1 MKTLIALALLGACLV
16 SLGGEAR
23 AADCGAVSIAEMKWG
38 SAGVAAHLDRIIL
51 ESGYGCTVTLVAGD
65 TMPTFAAMNETGEPD
80 VAPEMWV
87 NAVRAPLDTAVAEG
101 RLIQLSPILSE
112 GGIEGWWM
120 PRYIAEKHPDIRTVQ
135 DALQHPELFPSA
147 ADPARGAVH
156 SCPPGW
162 SCRVTTANLFRAL
175 GAERAGFT
183 LAEADSAEALDASIA
198 TAFET
203 KTGWLGYYWA
213 PTSLLGRFEMT
224 KLSFGVDH
232 DRAEWSACT
241 SVPDCPAP
249 KVNSYPTSDVF
260 TVVTSAFPEKAAVAM
275 DYMKVRRWDN
285 GTIGRV
291 LAWMDDNGGTT
302 EDAARHFLKTYPDLW
317 RQWVTPDVARRVE
330 AAL

>member
-1 MKTLIALALLGACLV
+1 MKTLIASALLAACLCPFA
-16 SLGGEAR
+16 GEAR
-23 AADCGAVSIAEMKWG
+23 AADCGAVSVAEMKWA
-38 SAGVAAHLDRIIL
+38 SAGVAAHVDRIIL

-65 TMPTFAAMNETGEPD
+65 TMPTFASMDGSGEPD

-87 NAVRAPLDTAVAEG
+87 NAVRAPLDAAIAEG

-112 GGIEGWWM
+112 GGVEGWWM
-120 PRYIAEKHPDIRTVQ
+120 PRFIAESHPDIRTVQ
-135 DALQHPELFPSA
+135 DALQHPDLFPGA
-147 ADPARGAVH
+147 ADPSRGAVH

-162 SCRVTTANLFRAL
+162 NCRVTTANLFRAL
-175 GAERAGFT
+175 EADKAGFT
-183 LAEADSAEALDASIA
+183 LVEAATAEELDRSIA
-198 TAFET
+198 AAFEN

-213 PTSLLGRFEMT
+213 PTSLLGRYQMT

-232 DRAEWSACT
+232 DKAEWDTCT

-260 TVVTSAFPEKAAVAM
+260 TVVTKAFSEKAAVAM

-285 GTIGRV
+285 GTVGQV
-291 LAWMDDNGGTT
+291 LAWMDENGGTT
-302 EDAARHFLKTYPDLW
+302 EDAARHFLRTYPDLW